1 MLLNIVRGPQNFEQI
16 RTIDNVMHP
25 TFKSACYALGL
36 LDGDKEW
43 KDAIKEAEQW
53 ATTAQLRQLFVTLL
67 LFCEVS
73 NPLQLWTN
81 NWKAL
86 SDDILHRQRHLFQHP
101 DLQLTQ
107 EQIQNYA
114 LPEIEKLLIQNGK
127 SLRDFD
133 TLPLPNMELLNQ
145 LTNSLIR
152 EETGHNEEE
161 LRKEHEKLFAGL
173 NSDQQAIYNAVMDSV
188 LKKRGGL
195 FFIYGHG
202 GTGKTYLYK
211 TIIASLR
218 SKKHIVLVVASSG
231 ISALLLR
238 GQLISLTSL
247 IIWDEAPMDHRYAF
261 EAVDR
266 SLKDILS
273 INDLSLTNT
282 PFGGKTILLGGDFRQ
297 ILPVVP
303 KGKRQDI
310 VLGSI
315 NISHLWDNCQVFL
328 LTKNM
333 RANEDLTTTASRNKI
348 LEFKKWV
355 LDIGDGTVPA
365 IAKDG
370 EIEETWIKIPD

>member
-1 MLLNIVRGPQNFEQI
+1 
-16 RTIDNVMHP
+16 MHP
-25 TFKSACYALGL
+25 MFKSACYALGL

-43 KDAIKEAEQW
+43 NDAIKAAKQW
-53 ATTAQLRQLFVTLL
+53 ATAAQLRQLFITLL

-81 NWKAL
+81 NWQAL
-86 SDDILHRQRHLFQHP
+86 SDDILHRQRRLFQHP

-114 LPEIEKLLIQNGK
+114 LLEIEKILIQNGK

-133 TLPLPNMELLNQ
+133 TVPLPNMELLNQ

-152 EETGHNEEE
+152 EETGYNKEE
-161 LRKEHEKLFAGL
+161 LRKEHEKLFARL
-173 NSDQQAIYNAVMDSV
+173 NSYQQAVYNAVMDSV

-195 FFIYGHG
+195 FFVYGHG
-202 GTGKTYLYK
+202 GIGKTYLYK
-211 TIIASLR
+211 KIIASLR
-218 SKKHIVLVVASSG
+218 SKKHIVLVVASLG
-231 ISALLLR
+231 ISALLLPGGR
-238 GQLISLTSL
+238 TDHSRFRIPINPLENATCDIKHGTQLAELISLTSL

-273 INDLSLTNT
+273 INDLSLTNA

-303 KGKRQDI
+303 KEKRQDI
-310 VLGSI
+310 V
-315 NISHLWDNCQVFL
+315 
-328 LTKNM
+328 
-333 RANEDLTTTASRNKI
+333 
-348 LEFKKWV
+348 
-355 LDIGDGTVPA
+355 
-365 IAKDG
+365 
-370 EIEETWIKIPD
+370 

>member
-1 MLLNIVRGPQNFEQI
+1 
-16 RTIDNVMHP
+16 
-25 TFKSACYALGL
+25 
-36 LDGDKEW
+36 
-43 KDAIKEAEQW
+43 
-53 ATTAQLRQLFVTLL
+53 
-67 LFCEVS
+67 
-73 NPLQLWTN
+73 
-81 NWKAL
+81 
-86 SDDILHRQRHLFQHP
+86 
-101 DLQLTQ
+101 
-107 EQIQNYA
+107 
-114 LPEIEKLLIQNGK
+114 
-127 SLRDFD
+127 
-133 TLPLPNMELLNQ
+133 
-145 LTNSLIR
+145 
-152 EETGHNEEE
+152 
-161 LRKEHEKLFAGL
+161 
-173 NSDQQAIYNAVMDSV
+173 
-188 LKKRGGL
+188 
-195 FFIYGHG
+195 
-202 GTGKTYLYK
+202 
-211 TIIASLR
+211 
-218 SKKHIVLVVASSG
+218 
-231 ISALLLR
+231 
-238 GQLISLTSL
+238 
-247 IIWDEAPMDHRYAF
+247 MDHRYAF